1 MTNCIT
7 SHFVS
12 NSSNSVLMN
21 DKDETIVEE
30 EETIFVAL
38 KIYGHIGWLVWKWGS
53 KFNGFKLFICL
64 KNLS

>member
-1 MTNCIT
+1 
-7 SHFVS
+7 
-12 NSSNSVLMN
+12 MN

-38 KIYGHIGWLVWKWGS
+38 KIYGHIGWLVWKWGR

-64 KNLS
+64 KNIS

>member
-1 MTNCIT
+1 
-7 SHFVS
+7 
-12 NSSNSVLMN
+12 MN

-30 EETIFVAL
+30 EEIIFVAL
-38 KIYGHIGWLVWKWGS
+38 KIYGHIGWLVWNWGS

>member
-1 MTNCIT
+1 
-7 SHFVS
+7 
-12 NSSNSVLMN
+12 MN

-38 KIYGHIGWLVWKWGS
+38 KKYGHIGWLVWNRES

>member
-30 EETIFVAL
+30 EEIIFVAL
-38 KIYGHIGWLVWKWGS
+38 KIYGHIGWLVWNWGS
-53 KFNGFKLFICL
+53 TFNGFKLFICL

>member
-38 KIYGHIGWLVWKWGS
+38 KKYGHIGWLVWNRES